1 MDQPGTRHPSMKN
14 PIIEHAGE
22 QLSAPQRIVDGAVT
36 FAFWVFWIYLWL
48 PLLALL
54 AWALGVQQAYK
65 YMIVLGGFRSVVNLL
80 AIYGMVIAL
89 LGGTLIAW
97 AVYNIL
103 RFGGVERRVPRP
115 PITAAEIAR
124 DFDFD
129 PIEVE
134 RWQAAQS
141 VQVTHDQ
148 NGRIVRVEIPVA
160 AAKVF
165 A

>member
-1 MDQPGTRHPSMKN
+1 MKK

-22 QLSAPQRIVDGAVT
+22 QLSPQHRIVDGAVT

-54 AWALGVQQAYK
+54 AWTLGVQQAYE
-65 YMIVLGGFRSVVNLL
+65 YMIVLDGLRDVVRLL
-80 AIYGMVIAL
+80 LIYGMVIGL

-103 RFGGVERRVPRP
+103 RFSGVERRVPRP
-115 PITAAEIAR
+115 PITSAEIAR
-124 DFDFD
+124 DFGFD
-129 PIEVE
+129 PIDVE
-134 RWQAAQS
+134 RWQDART
-141 VQVTHDQ
+141 VQVTHDED
-148 NGRIVRVEIPVA
+148 GRIVRVDISVA
-160 AAKVF
+160 AAQML